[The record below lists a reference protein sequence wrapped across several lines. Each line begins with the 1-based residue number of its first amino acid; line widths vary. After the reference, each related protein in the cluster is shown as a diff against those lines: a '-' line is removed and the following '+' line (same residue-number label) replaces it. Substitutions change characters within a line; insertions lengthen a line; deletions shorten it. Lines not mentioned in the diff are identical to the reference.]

1 MATQYGD
8 RQRIPDEEV
17 MATVFPWRSMKG
29 VSIVLSDEAIRKV
42 KAGEKTIRGIW
53 SNRSIDRL
61 RALMEKENAKA
72 YSKVRFSKPPTTT
85 VDTHEESDDTFEE

>member
-1 MATQYGD
+1 MSRYGKGD
-8 RQRIPDEEV
+8 KIPDEEV

-42 KAGEKTIRGIW
+42 KAGETKIRGIW

-61 RALMEKENAKA
+61 RGLMEKENPKA